1 MKNNALDLLKHA
13 FYLCVKYINSHDA
26 IGIKFAYINNTIMYL
41 GFRDINSKEYRRWYN
56 LNRSLTELQYLEH
69 WLLGK
74 RIKNVMYYHMPLK
87 AFLTDIKAW
96 STNNDISKIVDPLIN
111 VLSTSSSV
119 EELIIKLELLT
130 S

>member
-13 FYLCVKYINSHDA
+13 FDLCVKYINSHDA
-26 IGIKFAYINNTIMYL
+26 IGIKFAYMNSEIMYL
-41 GFRDINSKEYRRWYN
+41 GFREYRRWYN
-56 LNRSLTELQYLEH
+56 LNRSLTELQCLEH

-74 RIKNVMYYHMPLK
+74 RIKNVMYYHMPLN

-96 STNNDISKIVDPLIN
+96 STNNDIAKVVDPLIN
-111 VLSTSSSV
+111 ALSTSSSV
-119 EELIIKLELLT
+119 EELIIKLELLI

>member
-1 MKNNALDLLKHA
+1 MKNNALNLFKHA
-13 FYLCVKYINSHDA
+13 FDLCAQYINSHDA

-41 GFRDINSKEYRRWYN
+41 GFSNINSKEYRRWYN

-74 RIKNVMYYHMPLK
+74 RIKNVMYYHMPLNK
-87 AFLTDIKAW
+87 FLTEAKAW
-96 STNNDISKIVDPLIN
+96 PPNNDIAKVIDPLIN